1 MKLNPDKKTRL
12 IDAKPAT
19 LHPLPLEIAAKQH
32 PIKQPTLN
40 VSSLVISKRHA
51 RPTLKN
57 GKSSINSIQR
67 RDDNLTAEYD
77 WNCSRRCCCALAW
90 AGRRF

>member
-57 GKSSINSIQR
+57 GKSSHQLLNYSSNKISCLVESL
-67 RDDNLTAEYD
+67 RDTRIY
-77 WNCSRRCCCALAW
+77 SH
-90 AGRRF
+90 